1 MNQHIK
7 KVYVPMTETAFYI
20 LLCLKQPNHGYGV
33 VQQVEQMTGGR
44 LILGPGTLYGALN
57 QLTEKGWIELYSQQ
71 TTSRKKKEY
80 VITSQ
85 GREAFAKEVE
95 RLEEMLRN
103 SALMEEDAQ

>member
-1 MNQHIK
+1 MKEAHQPLTDA
-7 KVYVPMTETAFYI
+7 VFYI
-20 LLCLKQPNHGYGV
+20 LLALRRPNHGYGV

-71 TTSRKKKEY
+71 TTSRKKNEY
-80 VITSQ
+80 VITPQ
-85 GREAFAKEVE
+85 GREVFAKELE

>member
-1 MNQHIK
+1 MKEAHQPLTDA
-7 KVYVPMTETAFYI
+7 VFYI
-20 LLCLKQPNHGYGV
+20 LLTLRRPNHGYGV
-33 VQQVEQMTGGR
+33 VQQVEQMTGAGSFWGR
-44 LILGPGTLYGALN
+44 GRCMGRSAS
-57 QLTEKGWIELYSQQ
+57 LTERGWIEVYSQQ

-80 VITSQ
+80 VITPQ

>member
-1 MNQHIK
+1 MK
-7 KVYVPMTETAFYI
+7 ETHQPLTDAVFYI
-20 LLCLKQPNHGYGV
+20 LLALRRPNHGYGV

-44 LILGPGTLYGALN
+44 LILGPGTLYGALS
-57 QLTEKGWIELYSQQ
+57 QLTERGWIEVYSQQ

-80 VITSQ
+80 VITPE

-103 SALMEEDAQ
+103 SALMKEDAQ

>member
-1 MNQHIK
+1 MKEAHQPLTDA
-7 KVYVPMTETAFYI
+7 VFYI
-20 LLCLKQPNHGYGV
+20 LLALRRPNHGYGV

-80 VITSQ
+80 VITPQ
-85 GREAFAKEVE
+85 GREAFTKEVE

-103 SALMEEDAQ
+103 SALMKEDAQ

>member
-1 MNQHIK
+1 M
-7 KVYVPMTETAFYI
+7 
-20 LLCLKQPNHGYGV
+20 
-33 VQQVEQMTGGR
+33 QQVEQMTGGR

-80 VITSQ
+80 VITPQ
-85 GREAFAKEVE
+85 GREVFAKELE

>member
-1 MNQHIK
+1 MKEAHQPLTDA
-7 KVYVPMTETAFYI
+7 VFYI
-20 LLCLKQPNHGYGV
+20 LLALRRPNHGYGV

-71 TTSRKKKEY
+71 TTARKKKEY
-80 VITSQ
+80 VITPQ
-85 GREAFAKEVE
+85 GREVFAKELE

>member
-1 MNQHIK
+1 MKEAHQPLTDA
-7 KVYVPMTETAFYI
+7 VFYI
-20 LLCLKQPNHGYGV
+20 LLALRRPNHGYGV
-33 VQQVEQMTGGR
+33 VQQVEKMTGGR

-71 TTSRKKKEY
+71 TTSREKKEY
-80 VITSQ
+80 VITPQ
-85 GREAFAKEVE
+85 GREVFAKELE

>member
-1 MNQHIK
+1 MKEAHQPLTDA
-7 KVYVPMTETAFYI
+7 VFYI
-20 LLCLKQPNHGYGV
+20 LLALRRPNHGYGV
-33 VQQVEQMTGGR
+33 VQQVEKMTGGR

-80 VITSQ
+80 VITPQ
-85 GREAFAKEVE
+85 GREVFAKELE

>member
-1 MNQHIK
+1 MKEAHQPLTDA
-7 KVYVPMTETAFYI
+7 VFYI
-20 LLCLKQPNHGYGV
+20 LLALRRPNHGYGV

-80 VITSQ
+80 VITPQ
-85 GREAFAKEVE
+85 GREVFAKELE

>member
-1 MNQHIK
+1 MKEAHQPLTDA
-7 KVYVPMTETAFYI
+7 VFYI
-20 LLCLKQPNHGYGV
+20 LLALRRPNHGFGV
-33 VQQVEQMTGGR
+33 VQQVEKMTGGR

-71 TTSRKKKEY
+71 TTSREKKEY
-80 VITSQ
+80 VITPQ
-85 GREAFAKEVE
+85 GREVFAKELE

>member
-1 MNQHIK
+1 MK
-7 KVYVPMTETAFYI
+7 ETHQPLTDAVFYI
-20 LLCLKQPNHGYGV
+20 LLALRRPNHGYGV

-80 VITSQ
+80 VITPQ
-85 GREAFAKEVE
+85 GREVFAKELE

>member
-1 MNQHIK
+1 MKEAHQPLTDA
-7 KVYVPMTETAFYI
+7 VFYI
-20 LLCLKQPNHGYGV
+20 LLALRRPNHGYGV

-71 TTSRKKKEY
+71 TTSRKRRNM
-80 VITSQ
+80 SSLRR
-85 GREAFAKEVE
+85 GGEAFAKELE

>member
-1 MNQHIK
+1 MKEAHQPLTDA
-7 KVYVPMTETAFYI
+7 VFYI
-20 LLCLKQPNHGYGV
+20 LLALRRPNHGYGV

-80 VITSQ
+80 VITPQ
-85 GREAFAKEVE
+85 GREVFAKEVE

>member
-1 MNQHIK
+1 MKEAHQPLTDA
-7 KVYVPMTETAFYI
+7 VFYI
-20 LLCLKQPNHGYGV
+20 LLALRRPNHGYGV

-44 LILGPGTLYGALN
+44 LILGPGTLYGALS
-57 QLTEKGWIELYSQQ
+57 QL

-80 VITSQ
+80 VITPQ

>member
-1 MNQHIK
+1 MK
-7 KVYVPMTETAFYI
+7 ETHQTLTDAFFYI
-20 LLCLKQPNHGYGV
+20 LLALRRPNHGYGV

-80 VITSQ
+80 VITPQ
-85 GREAFAKEVE
+85 GREVFAKELE